1 MTTHN
6 KYPLQQGQLD
16 NFCGIYS
23 LINAFVYLY
32 DKRLK
37 RRPLKM
43 VLISAFTEKWPLE
56 ELIRYGMD
64 DIQMDH
70 LIDRV
75 VNRGYYSVNFPIS
88 VTKPF
93 ARRKKWESQQIMRE
107 MERFLASQ
115 TRDGTRLILIGT
127 VEHWS
132 LIRRMDATYVYFF
145 DSAGFKR
152 AYRRSYSLREGATRY
167 LLIPTCIYFLTRM
180 EEI

>member
-6 KYPLQQGQLD
+6 KYPIQQGQLD

-43 VLISAFTEKWPLE
+43 ALISAFTENWPLE

-64 DIQMDH
+64 DVQMDH
-70 LIDRV
+70 VIDRV
-75 VNRGYYSVNFPIS
+75 VTRGYYHVNFP
-88 VTKPF
+88 VLVAKPF
-93 ARRKKWESQQIMRE
+93 VGRNKLESRRVLRE
-107 MERFLASQ
+107 MEQFLASQ
-115 TRDGTRLILIGT
+115 TMLGTRLILIGT
-127 VEHWS
+127 EDHWS
-132 LIRRMDATYVYFF
+132 LIKRMDATYVYFF
-145 DSAGFKR
+145 DSAGFQW
-152 AYRRSYSLREGATRY
+152 AYRRSYSLRQGATRY
-167 LLIPTCIYFLTRM
+167 LLIPSCIYFLARM

>member
-6 KYPLQQGQLD
+6 KYPIQQGQLD

-43 VLISAFTEKWPLE
+43 ALISAFTEEWPVE
-56 ELIRYGMD
+56 ELIQYGMD

-70 LIDRV
+70 VIDRV
-75 VNRGYYSVNFPIS
+75 VKRGYYGANFPIS

-93 ARRKKWESQQIMRE
+93 ARRRKWESRQMLRE
-107 MERFLASQ
+107 MEAFLASQ
-115 TRDGTRLILIGT
+115 TVAGTRLILIGT
-127 VEHWS
+127 IEHWS
-132 LIRRMDATYVYFF
+132 LIKRMDATYVHFF
-145 DSAGFKR
+145 DSAGFQR
-152 AYRRSYSLREGATRY
+152 AFRRSFSLREGATRY
-167 LLIPTCIYFLTRM
+167 LLIPSCIYFLTRM

>member
-6 KYPLQQGQLD
+6 KYPIQQGQLD

-43 VLISAFTEKWPLE
+43 ALISAFTEEWPLE

-70 LIDRV
+70 VIDSV
-75 VNRGYYSVNFPIS
+75 VKRGYYSVNFPIA
-88 VTKPF
+88 VAKPF
-93 ARRKKWESQQIMRE
+93 ARRRKWESRQMLHE
-107 MERFLASQ
+107 MEQFLANQ
-115 TRDGTRLILIGT
+115 AMAGTRLILIGT
-127 VEHWS
+127 IEHWS
-132 LIRRMDATYVYFF
+132 LIKRMDDTYVHFF
-145 DSAGFKR
+145 DSAGFQR
-152 AYRRSYSLREGATRY
+152 AFRRSFSLREGATRY
-167 LLIPTCIYFLTRM
+167 LLIPSCIYFLTRM